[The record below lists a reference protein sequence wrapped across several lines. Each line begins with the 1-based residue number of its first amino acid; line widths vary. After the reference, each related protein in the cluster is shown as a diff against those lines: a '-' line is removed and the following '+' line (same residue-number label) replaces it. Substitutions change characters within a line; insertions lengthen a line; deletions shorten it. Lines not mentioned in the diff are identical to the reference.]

1 MVSILK
7 DCYEEP
13 LRTPPERRKEAYPP
27 SSHRCKR
34 RFGPRLGSQMTT
46 SRRLKG
52 LQGNALKAYIEWFMR
67 ETGKKDGVFSRPTH
81 FVWKQLE
88 LEKMPLDELLK
99 NSAYEMYIRY
109 ASRYDNHLFESL
121 QKGERLV
128 IVTKGGKNEM
138 HTKMSI

>member
-1 MVSILK
+1 MQEKFWTKIGKSNDYVKKAKRAAGKCAKSV
-7 DCYEEP
+7 
-13 LRTPPERRKEAYPP
+13 
-27 SSHRCKR
+27 HRVVYARDWK
-34 RFGPRLGSQMTT
+34 
-46 SRRLKG
+46 KG
-52 LQGNALKAYIEWFMR
+52 WGLL
-67 ETGKKDGVFSRPTH
+67 ETYAFC
-81 FVWKQLE
+81 LE
-88 LEKMPLDELLK
+88 VTRVRKMPLDELLK